1 MRNIPQH
8 QSRAAWLRAE
18 LARHNRLYYELDT
31 PEISD
36 AEYDVLYR
44 ELVSLERRWPA
55 LRDET
60 SPTQRVGGEVLEG
73 LEKQAHTLRM
83 YSLDN
88 AFSRD
93 EWGAFIQRMYNALP
107 DVPSSFWCDPKMDGL
122 ALEVIYENGVFTSA
136 LTRGNG
142 AEGEVVTAAM
152 RTVRNLPLR
161 LRGNNVPHRL
171 EVRGEVVIAKA
182 DFEQLNARQS
192 SVGGKVF
199 ANPRNAAAGSVRQL
213 DTSITAGRPL
223 QFLAY
228 GVGQVV
234 LDGGTA
240 PWTTHSDLMARLRE
254 WGFDTPPEG
263 RLCASP
269 DEVWAYYEALGAR
282 RESLAI
288 EIDGVVAKVDDTEAQ
303 EALGFTARAPR
314 WALALKFPA
323 MQVRTRLQDIRVQVG
338 RTGVLT
344 PVAILEPVRV
354 GGVEVSRATLHNA
367 YEIEDKGLM
376 LGDMVLVQRAGDVIP
391 EVVRPLVEDR
401 TGGERPFVFPTTCP
415 ECGSVVHKPNDEVAH
430 RCINVSCP
438 AVRRQS
444 IIHFVSKAG
453 LDVRG
458 FGEHIVQ
465 QLVDAG
471 RVTTAA
477 DLFSLTTVD
486 LMGFERMGPTSA
498 ANAIASLDAARTGA
512 TLARLICAL
521 GIRHVGEQTART
533 LATHFVD
540 LDAMRKADGEKL
552 LHLPDIG
559 PEVAASIRCFF
570 DNQSNIELLEQLRDK
585 GLWPRKPDANG
596 PSVREGSQLQGLKLL
611 FTGSLQRMSRS
622 EAKRMAEAA
631 GAHVVSNVSKSL
643 DMIVAGADAGSK
655 LDKAKALGL
664 HVIDEDAFA
673 NLLKGLDR

>member
-1 MRNIPQH
+1 MCNIPQH

-36 AEYDVLYR
+36 AEYDTLYR
-44 ELVSLERRWPA
+44 ELVNLETLWPA
-55 LRDET
+55 LMDEA
-60 SPTQRVGGEVLEG
+60 SPTQRVGGEVLDR
-73 LEKQAHTLRM
+73 LEKQAHTMRM

-93 EWGAFIQRMYNALP
+93 EWGAFIQRMYNTLP
-107 DVPSSFWCDPKMDGL
+107 ETPSSFWCDPKMDGL

-192 SVGGKVF
+192 AVGGKVF

-254 WGFDTPPEG
+254 WGFDSPPEG
-263 RLCASP
+263 RLCTSP
-269 DEVWAYYEALGAR
+269 DEVWAYYEMLGAR

-596 PSVREGSQLQGLKLL
+596 PFVREGSQLQGLKLL

-655 LDKAKALGL
+655 LDQAKSLGL